1 MEIVSG
7 ELVMSF
13 SNKVFRRH
21 FSDRP
26 WPIARRTLRSRDPDH
41 GTTKDSLPTPILAI
55 IVSRPG
61 GNAVNSRDA
70 E

>member
-1 MEIVSG
+1 MVIVSG

-13 SNKVFRRH
+13 SKKVFRHH

-26 WPIARRTLRSRDPDH
+26 WPITRRTVRGCDADH
-41 GTTKDSLPTPILAI
+41 GTTKDSLQTPDLATHAT
-55 IVSRPG
+55 RPG
-61 GNAVNSRDA
+61 GNVVNLRDA

>member
-13 SNKVFRRH
+13 SKKVFRRH

-41 GTTKDSLPTPILAI
+41 GTTKDSLPAPVLATI
-55 IVSRPG
+55 ASRPD